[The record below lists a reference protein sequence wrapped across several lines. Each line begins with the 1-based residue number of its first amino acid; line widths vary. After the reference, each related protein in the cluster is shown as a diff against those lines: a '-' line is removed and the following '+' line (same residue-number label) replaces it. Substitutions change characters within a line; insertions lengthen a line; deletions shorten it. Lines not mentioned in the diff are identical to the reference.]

1 MTFSLWNWWAA
12 AAQTRQMICGKGRNR
27 THANSGLQPLAL
39 PAELPF
45 RVLQF
50 RQDLNLHLW
59 VQSPMCLPLH
69 YRTIESVKG
78 VEPLLQVWKTY
89 MLVPLNTIPTILKL
103 VSAEQWGLSQGMA
116 LPEPASSR
124 LTAGCSTVELLFIK
138 YYYLDFTCR
147 YWFAIASR

>member
-1 MTFSLWNWWAA
+1 
-12 AAQTRQMICGKGRNR
+12 MICGKGRNR
-27 THANSGLQPLAL
+27 THANNGLQPLAL

-45 RVLQF
+45 RYLQF

-89 MLVPLNTIPTILKL
+89 VLVPLNTIPTFTFYKII
-103 VSAEQWGLSQGMA
+103 SAEQTGLSQGMA
-116 LPEPASSR
+116 LPEPASSW
-124 LTAGCSTVELLFIK
+124 LTAGCSTIELLFIK
-138 YYYLDFTCR
+138 YYYLDFTCL
-147 YWFAIASR
+147 Y